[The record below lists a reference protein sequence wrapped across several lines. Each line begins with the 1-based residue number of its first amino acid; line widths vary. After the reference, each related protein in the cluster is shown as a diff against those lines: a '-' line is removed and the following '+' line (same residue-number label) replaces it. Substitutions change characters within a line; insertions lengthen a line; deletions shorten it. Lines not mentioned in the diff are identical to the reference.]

1 MQIIVCLDPKNGM
14 MFNHRRQSRDRE
26 VLNDIFKTND
36 MIYITPYSKT
46 LFNQYL
52 EKVTIYEDVLDICKN
67 NGICFIEDKNLK
79 PYENDIDVITV
90 YYWDK
95 EYPAD
100 LYFDIDLTKWK
111 EVSNEIIKGFSHEEI
126 NKIVYR
132 KEL

>member
-1 MQIIVCLDPKNGM
+1 M
-14 MFNHRRQSRDRE
+14 
-26 VLNDIFKTND
+26 
-36 MIYITPYSKT
+36 
-46 LFNQYL
+46 
-52 EKVTIYEDVLDICKN
+52 LDICRY